1 MQGWALVENTSDDDW
16 KDIQLSL
23 VSGRPVSFIQD
34 LYQPLYIPRP
44 VVGPD
49 VVASAYPQ
57 THGGD
62 LDAGRKPQVALEQR
76 LDSMPKIYGGAM
88 RGDRSNRAGR
98 KLSDKDAGAAGA
110 ARATRP

>member
-62 LDAGRKPQVALEQR
+62 LDAGRKPQVPLGQP
-76 LDSMPKIYGGAM
+76 LDSMPKIYRGAM
-88 RGDRSNRAGR
+88 RRARPNRAG
-98 KLSDKDAGAAGA
+98 
-110 ARATRP
+110 TRVRENDGRT